1 MKKLYTFC
9 TCLFIITFFCE
20 KGNAGQNPYAEL
32 GNIKNEFRP
41 FKAFSI
47 LRLDLE
53 IHSADSALKNI
64 EYIHDLAKSKNDKNL
79 ISVYYET
86 LAHYFSLHY
95 DRVNNLATLNHD
107 KALQNAQENDLPE
120 QILRQTFSFGNYY
133 FTYAK
138 YADAY
143 KYFKQSLLLI
153 DQQGDANVA
162 QVWEYYLTLARYF
175 YEIKD
180 YKLASEILNKV
191 LVYNS
196 RLSPRQLFD
205 SMNSLGLI
213 AVYTGKPQEA
223 MSYFQKVVE
232 KSSAVLDSAWMGIAS
247 GNIGYIYAQQNN
259 IDKAIQYYSL
269 DYEYNSKP
277 SGDLISALGS
287 LKKIAEQQFKKEDFE
302 KALSNIEIYLT
313 KMEKKPIRYKDLVE
327 AYNLK
332 YKLLDILN
340 IEDGQLETLKD
351 VNKYNQLLAT
361 LDNSTS
367 TEKLKLEEEKA
378 NFEGYYYESKKYK
391 KISILLV
398 VTLVTAVVVLL
409 GIMYKKGKEK
419 AKPTQVVNE
428 EEEEDNEY
436 CPLSILSDKRF
447 HSELNNKSVKISLE
461 LRHLLQG
468 NLMINRN
475 WEKFK
480 VAYSSSFPS
489 FFSNLMYK
497 YPELTESDL
506 RVLSLI
512 NLDLPNK
519 DIADKLAISI
529 DGIKKAKQRLKKK
542 LSDHMVY
549 H

>member
-1 MKKLYTFC
+1 M
-9 TCLFIITFFCE
+9 
-20 KGNAGQNPYAEL
+20 
-32 GNIKNEFRP
+32 
-41 FKAFSI
+41 

-95 DRVNNLATLNHD
+95 DRVNNLATLNHE
-107 KALQNAQENDLPE
+107 KALQNAEENDLAE
-120 QILRQTFSFGNYY
+120 QEVRQTFSFGNYY

-143 KYFKQSLLLI
+143 RYFKQALILI
-153 DQQGDANVA
+153 DQQGDANIA
-162 QVWEYYLTLARYF
+162 QVWEYYLTMAKYF

-191 LVYNS
+191 LTYNN

-205 SMNSLGLI
+205 TMNSLGLI
-213 AVYTGKPQEA
+213 AAYTGKPQEA

-232 KSSAVLDSAWMGIAS
+232 KSSSVLDSAWMGIAY
-247 GNIGYIYAQQNN
+247 GNMGNIYAQQQD
-259 IDKAIQYYSL
+259 IDKAIAYYKL

-287 LKKIAEQQFKKEDFE
+287 LKKIAEQQFKHKKFQQ
-302 KALSNIEIYLT
+302 ALTNVELYLA
-313 KMEKKPIRYKDLVE
+313 KMEKKPVRYKDLVE
-327 AYNLK
+327 AYDLK

-340 IEDGQLETLKD
+340 IEEGQLQTLKD
-351 VNKYNQLLAT
+351 VNKYNQLLST
-361 LDNSTS
+361 LNSSTS
-367 TEKLKLEEEKA
+367 TEMLRLEDEKA
-378 NFEGYYYESKKYK
+378 NFESYYYESKKYK
-391 KISILLV
+391 KLSVLLMI
-398 VTLVTAVVVLL
+398 TLVTAVVVLI
-409 GIMYKKGKEK
+409 GVMYKKGKEK
-419 AKPTQVVNE
+419 AKPMEVVKNG
-428 EEEEDNEY
+428 EEDMEY
-436 CPLSILSDKRF
+436 CPLAILSDKRF
-447 HSELNNKSVKISLE
+447 HSDLNNKSVKISLE
-461 LRHLLQG
+461 LRHLLEA
-468 NLMINRN
+468 NLMITRN

-480 VAYSSSFPS
+480 VAYNSSFPS
-489 FFSNLMYK
+489 FFSNLIYK

-519 DIADKLAISI
+519 DIADKLSISI

-542 LSDHMVY
+542 LSEHMVY